1 MLETTYYYQAWREH
15 IIDVVRPVAERLV
28 NDRYELLDR
37 YSQNIA
43 NAYHE
48 HLKILLE
55 RRNANRAY
63 AVSSLSEEELAL
75 QKDNEWLDRF
85 IEKLESI
92 ERS

>member
-1 MLETTYYYQAWREH
+1 MVNLVDPIVEK
-15 IIDVVRPVAERLV
+15 IIS
-28 NDRYELLDR
+28 DRYELLDR

-48 HLKILLE
+48 RLKILLE
-55 RRNANRAY
+55 RRSANRAY

-75 QKDNEWLDRF
+75 QKDNDWLDRF